1 MMTSLDLPPLPPLE
15 ACRQLLPT
23 IHGLR
28 QRFPGHDRAILDL
41 FHLLELGLAPG
52 AVSTAG
58 LLALWRCSQ
67 PQVSRRVN
75 AIDGLGVLRVQSG
88 SGAYVLT
95 DRATAAWTTPRD
107 IHAQMQTARRPG
119 AGRRADR
126 WDAARARLAALGVVA

>member
-28 QRFPGHDRAILDL
+28 QRCPGQDRTILDL
-41 FHLLELGLAPG
+41 FHLLELGLVPG

-67 PQVSRRVN
+67 PMLSRRMN
-75 AIDGLGVLRVQSG
+75 ALDGLGVFQVRSRH
-88 SGAYVLT
+88 GAYVVT
-95 DRATAAWTTPRD
+95 DRAAAAWLTPQA